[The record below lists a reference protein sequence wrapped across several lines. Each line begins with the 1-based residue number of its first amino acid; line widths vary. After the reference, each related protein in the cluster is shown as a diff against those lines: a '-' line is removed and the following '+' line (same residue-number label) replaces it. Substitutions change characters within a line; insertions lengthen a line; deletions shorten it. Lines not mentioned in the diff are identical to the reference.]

1 MSEETDAIGTK
12 KYVYDK
18 LGRIV
23 ETISGEGYITSYRYD
38 GVGNIIEKTDENNK
52 ITNYTYDLNNRLIKI
67 TNPEGEI
74 TEYCF
79 VVFCAIFQYQIIA
92 PHFLDEFDES
102 YFGFKLRL
110 YICSICVFCVFP

>member
-38 GVGNIIEKTDENNK
+38 GVGNIIEKQMK
-52 ITNYTYDLNNRLIKI
+52 IIRL
-67 TNPEGEI
+67 
-74 TEYCF
+74 
-79 VVFCAIFQYQIIA
+79 QII
-92 PHFLDEFDES
+92 HMT
-102 YFGFKLRL
+102 
-110 YICSICVFCVFP
+110 